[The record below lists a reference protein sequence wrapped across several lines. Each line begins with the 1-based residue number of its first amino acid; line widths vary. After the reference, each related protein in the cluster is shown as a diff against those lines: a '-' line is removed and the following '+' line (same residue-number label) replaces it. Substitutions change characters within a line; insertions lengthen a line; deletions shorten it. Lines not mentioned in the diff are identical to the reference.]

1 MADKQ
6 ALQLIEQKALRVY
19 EINRQMAL
27 MEEEKSRLKAT
38 LAQMMKEQ
46 HLYDHIFRLDDNS
59 DLKISLGERTTT
71 KLDKEE
77 LASDLGISIEAAGKK
92 DVLIKKVE
100 EGELTY
106 NQYKQYEYQETKET
120 VLIRKV
126 NA

>member
-6 ALQLIEQKALRVY
+6 ALQLIEQKALRIY

-27 MEEEKSRLKAT
+27 MEEEKTLLKT
-38 LAQMMKEQ
+38 TIAQMMKEH
-46 HLYDHIFRLDDNS
+46 HLYDHIFRLDENS
-59 DLKISLGERTTT
+59 DLKVSLGERTTT

-106 NQYKQYEYQETKET
+106 NKYKQYEYQETKET